1 MMLFGLQIETGSGVY
16 EPAED
21 TFLLADSLLNGEYG
35 DVLEIGTGT
44 GILALICAAKAK
56 RVVAVD
62 IGSEAVMCARQ
73 NAKRNDIENVD
84 VLMGDLFGAIRKAP
98 LFDLIIFN
106 PPYLPEDGMDGA
118 ESLAWSGG
126 EDGRRVI
133 DRFLVQFR
141 DYLKDG
147 GRVLTIGSSLSDYEG
162 TIKMLEE
169 LGFEARVLA
178 KKKFFFE
185 ELALIEAILKGE
197 IKRTV
202 P

>member
-1 MMLFGLQIETGSGVY
+1 MMLFGLNIETGSGVY

-21 TFLLADSLLNGEYG
+21 TFLLADSLLNEEYG

-44 GILALICAAKAK
+44 GILALICAARAK

-73 NAKRNDIENVD
+73 NARRNGIENVD
-84 VLMGDLFGAIRKAP
+84 VIRGDLFGAIRKAP

-106 PPYLPEDGMDGA
+106 PPYLPEDGGDGA

-147 GRVLTIGSSLSDYEG
+147 GRILTIGSSLSDYEG
-162 TIKMLEE
+162 TINMLEE
-169 LGFEARVLA
+169 LGFETRVLA

-185 ELALIEAILKGE
+185 ELALIEAIPKGV
-197 IKRTV
+197 IKRIFS
-202 P
+202 